1 MFTNKNGMCVCVCV
15 WGGGGGG
22 FSVTKYNTYLYI
34 NIYIYTKTY
43 QYINAKSSQLCF
55 YFHIQSL
62 PWART
67 PVINWAVCLRGYDRW
82 LVVTLLEVSSNP
94 VRG

>member
-1 MFTNKNGMCVCVCV
+1 MPTCLLTRTGCVCVCL
-15 WGGGGGG
+15 GGGGGVQSPNIIHT
-22 FSVTKYNTYLYI
+22 FI
-34 NIYIYTKTY
+34 NIFTKTY

-55 YFHIQSL
+55 HFHIQSL
-62 PWART
+62 SWAPT